1 MRSATTSTPTSR
13 RTLAKSSW
21 VMGLGDSMDST
32 AVAMAWA
39 SGRPTGIDRV
49 RWGISISSNL
59 STGDGDG
66 SSKVTE
72 YRRINTNVGASTS
85 LDTETAAGD
94 GGTSSVVVDL
104 SWLTFIDSTGL
115 GALVA
120 ARNEAKTTGAALR
133 LVCKSDRVLKVFRI
147 TGLHSVFDI
156 YPTLA
161 VATAPSQIE

>member
-1 MRSATTSTPTSR
+1 MDLSVNEHVVGQHTVVDVHGEVDVHSAPQLR
-13 RTLAKSSW
+13 
-21 VMGLGDSMDST
+21 
-32 AVAMAWA
+32 
-39 SGRPTGIDRV
+39 DRLIQV
-49 RWGISISSNL
+49 IH
-59 STGDGDG
+59 
-66 SSKVTE
+66 
-72 YRRINTNVGASTS
+72 
-85 LDTETAAGD
+85 